1 MNRRAIFIA
10 LMAAMACVTFL
21 LLYMRQYERE
31 TSGGERVR
39 LLVALKPLTR
49 GTKLTDAL
57 LASRDVPAAYVDSRA
72 IKESERAKILGITV
86 ADSVQSQDVLMW
98 TDLTLGNEERDL
110 SALVQPGNR
119 AVTVRATDP
128 EETKVHALIHPGDYV
143 DVLATI
149 PGPAPVKG
157 GPPSDEKISV
167 VLLQRALVLAVGLAT
182 QASGGGTE
190 VTTHG
195 TAPSSA
201 SQRDLVLTLSLDLQS
216 AQLVALAADKGRL
229 TVAVRNPDD
238 QRVSEALPDLS
249 STALF
254 DAKTRADMEKGR
266 RTGVVSTL
274 LTSVTTPVAV
284 APVRLQRARADR

>member
-10 LMAAMACVTFL
+10 LIAAMASVTFL

-39 LLVALKPLTR
+39 LLVAVKPLTR
-49 GTKLTDAL
+49 GTRLTDAM

-72 IKESERAKILGITV
+72 IKATEKAKIIGIPMSD
-86 ADSVQSQDVLMW
+86 AVQAQDVLMW

-143 DVLATI
+143 DVLATMA
-149 PGPAPVKG
+149 GPTAAKG
-157 GPPSDEKISV
+157 GPPYDERISV

-182 QASGGGTE
+182 QASGAD
-190 VTTHG
+190 
-195 TAPSSA
+195 TASHPAPQTSG

-216 AQLVALAADKGRL
+216 AQLVALAAEKGRL

-238 QRVSEALPDLS
+238 QRISDALPDLS
-249 STALF
+249 STSLF

-266 RTGVVSTL
+266 RTGVASTL
-274 LTSVTTPVAV
+274 LTSTAATTMAG
-284 APVRLQRARADR
+284 PVRVQRHGADR